1 MVGVQHV
8 RGGRRGRTGA
18 AGPRTGQEQSPG
30 RRDRLGDERDDDRRG
45 GRPDGRRQVRSGRR
59 GGSAPSTGAGR
70 ARAAVRLL
78 ALLLGWCLGT
88 GGLGVVVAQAAA
100 AVAAPGPARLED
112 AVALVT
118 GGAALLASWWLAVA
132 VLASVW
138 AAVLTRR
145 RPDGVL
151 ARAATGVARRT
162 APAGV
167 RRAALLAVGLSLTG
181 ATGPALAAARPAAP
195 APVCATAPCLDPG
208 WGAGPAPAIRTA
220 RPSAVPTTVAPARA
234 GATDPA
240 STATVAGAAATAA
253 TAATATVAGVAAGA
267 RDGSLDPG
275 WVPQPP
281 GRTAPVRR
289 QATLP
294 GTALRPRHAA
304 RDEVVVHAGDSL
316 WTIVERYLGPHA
328 TAAQV
333 AVEWPRWHA
342 ANRSVVGADPDRLL
356 PGQVLRPPAAA
367 SSGRVRPPGGP
378 GVAAVDGP
386 AAGGA
391 R

>member
-8 RGGRRGRTGA
+8 R
-18 AGPRTGQEQSPG
+18 EG
-30 RRDRLGDERDDDRRG
+30 RRDRTRPEQQPRGQRQRPRGD
-45 GRPDGRRQVRSGRR
+45 
-59 GGSAPSTGAGR
+59 STGA
-70 ARAAVRLL
+70 AARLL
-78 ALLLGWCLGT
+78 ALLLGWCAAT
-88 GGLGVVVAQAAA
+88 GGLGVVVAQAAGAVRA
-100 AVAAPGPARLED
+100 AGPARLED
-112 AVALVT
+112 AAALVA
-118 GGAALLASWWLAVA
+118 GGAALLAAWWLAVA

-151 ARAATGVARRT
+151 ARAAIGVARRT
-162 APAGV
+162 APAGL

-181 ATGPALAAARPAAP
+181 AAGPALAASRPAGPAAP
-195 APVCATAPCLDPG
+195 PAACATAPCLDPG
-208 WGAGPAPAIRTA
+208 WGAGPAPSPAVQDGRTAPTASVPSRAVPTRVVTA
-220 RPSAVPTTVAPARA
+220 RPGA
-234 GATDPA
+234 GDP
-240 STATVAGAAATAA
+240 AAATV
-253 TAATATVAGVAAGA
+253 TAPVPVSSPPARETVAAVATGS

-275 WVPQPP
+275 WVPRPP
-281 GRTAPVRR
+281 ARTAAVRP
-289 QATLP
+289 QVTMP
-294 GTALRPRHAA
+294 GAALRPRHAA

-342 ANRSVVGADPDRLL
+342 ANRAVVGADPDRLL
-356 PGQVLRPPAAA
+356 PGQVLRPPAPA
-367 SSGRVRPPGGP
+367 SARVRPP
-378 GVAAVDGP
+378 AAGAAGSVGP